1 MVGICVALFAVAA
14 AAGRLADQTLTN
26 GPGPSVGPVELRLVY
41 NSGVAFG
48 MGNTLPGWLVAV
60 ATGAVIVAIGVYAW
74 RTAPTTTVLGRVGL
88 AAIMAG
94 ALANF
99 VDRALDGE
107 VTDYLHTGW
116 FPTFNLADVYIT
128 CGAVALL
135 VATLWNERRPNRHRE
150 PNQSK

>member
-1 MVGICVALFAVAA
+1 MVGISVALFAVAA
-14 AAGRLADQTLTN
+14 AAGPLADQTLTN

-48 MGNTLPGWLVAV
+48 LGNTLPGWLITV
-60 ATGAVIVAIGVYAW
+60 ATGAVIVAIGAYAW
-74 RTAPTTTVLGRVGL
+74 RAAPATTVVGRVGF

-99 VDRALDGE
+99 VDRAMDGE

-128 CGAVALL
+128 CGAVALAL
-135 VATLWNERRPNRHRE
+135 TTLWSGRE
-150 PNQSK
+150 PDQHRKPNNPE